1 MRFVHLT
8 GPGKLELN
16 YMWLPTW
23 LGINTVALKAVEEA
37 LKSKVSSG
45 GLKATEETLDELS
58 DLVIEILVEKYGQTH
73 EGLSDYLDGIKFVT
87 MRP

>member
-23 LGINTVALKAVEEA
+23 LGINTQALKAVEDA
-37 LKSKVSSG
+37 LKSKILSG
-45 GLKATEETLDELS
+45 GLTATEEHLDELHE
-58 DLVIEILVEKYGQTH
+58 LVIEVLIEKYGQVH
-73 EGLSDYLDGIKFVT
+73 EGLSDYLDGIKFVN
-87 MRP
+87 MRS